1 MLLRK
6 VLWLEGFPVSCL
18 LPSFVFSWSWISSGR
33 LSRARGMKP
42 HVGLMLHSLLVMDSE
57 GWEFFANICAWI
69 YKGKIRVPTTGCPE
83 TGVTYMWWFQD
94 ACTR

>member
-6 VLWLEGFPVSCL
+6 VLWLEGFPFPVHFQVLCSVGVLGFPLVVSAGQEECTR
-18 LPSFVFSWSWISSGR
+18 S
-33 LSRARGMKP
+33 
-42 HVGLMLHSLLVMDSE
+42 HVGIMLHSLLVMDSE

-83 TGVTYMWWFQD
+83 IGVT
-94 ACTR
+94 